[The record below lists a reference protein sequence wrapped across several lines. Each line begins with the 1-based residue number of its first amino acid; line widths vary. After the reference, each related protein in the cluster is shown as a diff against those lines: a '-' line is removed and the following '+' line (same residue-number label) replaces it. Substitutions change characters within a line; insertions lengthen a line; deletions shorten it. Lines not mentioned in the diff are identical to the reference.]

1 MKFSAFECMWLLRL
15 TPHNPLTDFTW
26 LTNWTVKSFFSG
38 VLIREQSTIHLNLN
52 FISLLWNWFSY
63 LLLFRTWLRV
73 TRTRRPW
80 SRAVCTPLGPPRWR
94 SHHRKPSPT
103 LHCKTL
109 QPSPRSVSSSPRL
122 DVAGSPAC
130 QSLTGQSMAPT
141 CIGMLTRGRG
151 LNLSAAWRRVRI
163 WSRGT

>member
-1 MKFSAFECMWLLRL
+1 MAYQLDRKIIFSR
-15 TPHNPLTDFTW
+15 
-26 LTNWTVKSFFSG
+26 

-52 FISLLWNWFSY
+52 FISLLWNCFSY
-63 LLLFRTWLRV
+63 LLLFHTWLRA

-80 SRAVCTPLGPPRWR
+80 SRAVCTPLGQPRWR

-130 QSLTGQSMAPT
+130 QSLSGQSMAPT
-141 CIGMLTRGRG
+141 CTGMLTRGRG

-163 WSRGT
+163 WSRGTK